1 MTALRKRQKRLFSR
15 SRKPMGFA
23 TMSKRRVMEIARLG
37 GTAVSKH
44 RQHMAE
50 IGSLGGKARKG
61 WRKVRAQFRQEHPLP

>member
-1 MTALRKRQKRLFSR
+1 MSTRLKRHKRLHSGA
-15 SRKPMGFA
+15 RKPMGFA

-37 GTAVSKH
+37 GTAISKH